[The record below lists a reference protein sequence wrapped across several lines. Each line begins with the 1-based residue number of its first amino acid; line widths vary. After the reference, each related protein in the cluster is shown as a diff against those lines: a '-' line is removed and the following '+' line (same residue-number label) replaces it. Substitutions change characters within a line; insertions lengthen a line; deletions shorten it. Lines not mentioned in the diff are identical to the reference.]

1 MKSLNDTTADT
12 LTVVSSITTLTHIA
26 TSFQPIIS
34 ALAGIIA
41 ILSGAAAFWYYI
53 KKGNAIK

>member
-12 LTVVSSITTLTHIA
+12 LTAISRVSALAHMA
-26 TSFQPIIS
+26 TSFQPLIS
-34 ALAGIIA
+34 ALAGIVA
-41 ILSGAAAFWYYI
+41 ILSGAAAFWYYV

>member
-1 MKSLNDTTADT
+1 MKHLNDTTADT
-12 LTVVSSITTLTHIA
+12 LTAISSISTLAHMA
-26 TSFQPIIS
+26 TSFQPLIS

-41 ILSGAAAFWYYI
+41 ILSGAAAFWYYV

>member
-1 MKSLNDTTADT
+1 MKHLNDTTADA
-12 LTVVSSITTLTHIA
+12 LTAISSISAIAHMA
-26 TSFQPIIS
+26 TSYQPIIS

-41 ILSGAAAFWYYI
+41 ILSGAAAFWYYV

>member
-1 MKSLNDTTADT
+1 MKSLNDSTADV
-12 LTVVSSITTLTHIA
+12 LTAVSSISALAHMATTY
-26 TSFQPIIS
+26 QPIIS

-41 ILSGAAAFWYYI
+41 ILSGGAAFWYYI

>member
-12 LTVVSSITTLTHIA
+12 LTAISSVSALAHMA
-26 TSFQPIIS
+26 TSFQPLIS
-34 ALAGIIA
+34 ALAGIVA
-41 ILSGAAAFWYYI
+41 ILSGAAAFWYYV

>member
-1 MKSLNDTTADT
+1 MKSLNDSTADV
-12 LTVVSSITTLTHIA
+12 LTAVSSISAIAHMATTY
-26 TSFQPIIS
+26 QPIIS

>member
-1 MKSLNDTTADT
+1 MKTLNDTTADT
-12 LTVVSSITTLTHIA
+12 LTAISSISTLAHMA
-26 TSFQPIIS
+26 TSFQPLIS

-41 ILSGAAAFWYYI
+41 ILSGGAAFWYYI

>member
-1 MKSLNDTTADT
+1 MKTLNDTTADT
-12 LTVVSSITTLTHIA
+12 LTAISSISTLAHMA
-26 TSFQPIIS
+26 TSFQPLIS

-41 ILSGAAAFWYYI
+41 ILSGAAAFWYYV

>member
-12 LTVVSSITTLTHIA
+12 LTAISSVSALAHMA
-26 TSFQPIIS
+26 TSLQPLIS
-34 ALAGIIA
+34 ALAGIVA